1 MLPGVGQQA
10 GSQRGSSSNIMS
22 LPLSLISKDGS
33 GNDTLETAWQEI
45 RKTLRQSVGARSFD
59 HWLKPVSLAGW
70 RAEDG
75 VIRLSLPSEFMAS
88 WVRTHH
94 GERLTQAWKAISD
107 DVRSVRIEVSG
118 ETPERYEA
126 KAEAGIDAHA
136 QKVEGHIFD
145 PRLTFDRFVTGQAN
159 AVAANAALAF
169 ASGGAMRLSPLYI
182 HSQTGQGKTHLLHA
196 IGHEHQHRNPR
207 ARVLYMSAERFM
219 FDFVSA
225 MRARDTI
232 SFKTRLRS
240 ADLLMID
247 DVQFIAGKDSTQE
260 EFLHTVD
267 ELMSAG
273 RKLVISADRAP
284 QALDG
289 VEGRI
294 LSRLSQGLVVDIQ
307 PPDFSLRRAIIGEKA
322 ASIDGISVDDQ
333 VLDLL
338 ASRLSTNVR
347 ELEGG
352 LNRLLAYAS
361 LGNRPVTTEFA
372 EEVLAD
378 MFRASRRRITIDE
391 IQKRVSEHFRIRHAE
406 MVSARRAREVARPR
420 QIAMYLAKQLTPRSL
435 PEIGRRFGG
444 RDHTTVIHAVRQ
456 IERLRGEDSE
466 IDNDVR
472 TLIRVLEG

>member
-1 MLPGVGQQA
+1 
-10 GSQRGSSSNIMS
+10 MS
-22 LPLSLISKDGS
+22 LPSSPLSKDDS
-33 GNDTLETAWQEI
+33 GDDALAIAWLEI
-45 RKTLRQSVGARSFD
+45 RKALRQSVGARSFD
-59 HWLKPVSLAGW
+59 HWLKPVSFAGW
-70 RAEDG
+70 KAEDG
-75 VIRLSLPSEFMAS
+75 TIRLSLPSEFMAS

-94 GERLTQAWKAISD
+94 GERLTQAWKAINPH
-107 DVRSVRIEVSG
+107 VRSVRIEVTG

-126 KAEAGIDAHA
+126 LAETSAEVPAH
-136 QKVEGHIFD
+136 KVEGHVFD

-196 IGHEHQHRNPR
+196 IGHEYRHCNAR

-267 ELMSAG
+267 ELMSTG

-294 LSRLSQGLVVDIQ
+294 LSRLTQGLVVDIQ
-307 PPDFSLRRAIIGEKA
+307 PPDYTLRRAIIGAKA
-322 ASIDGISVDDQ
+322 AAIEGIEISSE

-352 LNRLLAYAS
+352 LNRLLAYAT

-372 EEVLAD
+372 EDVLAD